1 MKIYKATATA
11 LPLLAFASSLVL
23 EYFFAF
29 KPCNLCLLARY
40 AYLFAFIIFALN
52 YCIKYKNLIAILQF
66 SAIIFGIG
74 ISIYHKL
81 VQHGFFSTCHFFNN
95 FQSQEQFTAMV
106 QNAIPCTAK
115 ILIFG
120 IDAVWLNIAFFGS
133 YTVIFTIP
141 KLRKLCF
148 N

>member
-1 MKIYKATATA
+1 MNIYKATATV
-11 LPLLAFASSLVL
+11 LPLLALASSLVL

-40 AYLFAFIIFALN
+40 TYLFIFIICALN

-106 QNAIPCTAK
+106 QNAIP
-115 ILIFG
+115 
-120 IDAVWLNIAFFGS
+120 
-133 YTVIFTIP
+133 
-141 KLRKLCF
+141 
-148 N
+148 